1 MSTNLDNE
9 KRFFVLN
16 YLGNTLDC
24 MKEDLETQ
32 MNPINNFRKTLF
44 TIINPKSIKPLENDQ
59 ANIENTVNAEEEA
72 FEDAQNN

>member
-1 MSTNLDNE
+1 
-9 KRFFVLN
+9 
-16 YLGNTLDC
+16 